1 MFDLKP
7 LSKEAIPAALAKA
20 ERYRLLNEGELAESI
35 CEDILA
41 AEPENRQALVTMI
54 LAVTDQFR
62 DQRVSDHVVR
72 ARSLVERLTDEYER
86 LYYAGIVSERRARA
100 HVARHVPGGGPIAYQ
115 WFTEA
120 MNLFERSMAV
130 RPAGNDEAV
139 LRWNACARTLARH
152 PEIRP
157 RPDEPVPPLAPE
169 W

>member
-41 AEPENRQALVTMI
+41 AEPDNRQALVTMI

-62 DQRVSDHVVR
+62 DQRVGDHTAR
-72 ARSLVERLTDEYER
+72 ARALVERLTDEYER
-86 LYYAGIVSERRARA
+86 LYYGGIVCERRARA
-100 HVARHVPGGGPIAYQ
+100 HVARHVPGGGPIAHD
-115 WFTEA
+115 WFTDA

-130 RPAGNDEAV
+130 RPLGNDDAV

-152 PEIRP
+152 PELQARP
-157 RPDEPVPPLAPE
+157 GEPAESLAPE